1 MCDGP
6 SHQASVNAEA
16 VGGLIADKQAIS
28 RGATDVKALAPLK
41 GPFGWIIGV
50 WYDADHSNA
59 PPKSPTAA
67 HEAREMVRVTDV
79 VQKHPIAPVKK
90 TGEVISIMEPDAPV
104 VEVLI
109 SDTAVSDMT
118 EFVRAGFVYSPRW
131 LNVETSSITSP

>member
-1 MCDGP
+1 
-6 SHQASVNAEA
+6 
-16 VGGLIADKQAIS
+16 
-28 RGATDVKALAPLK
+28 
-41 GPFGWIIGV
+41 
-50 WYDADHSNA
+50 
-59 PPKSPTAA
+59 
-67 HEAREMVRVTDV
+67 MVRVTNV